1 MKINLFTFSFT
12 AIIVVLPMLTRS
24 YGWAD
29 SDKDYCFDE
38 VGDGHPC
45 FDTKEKCKI
54 EQEKDEIPE
63 SPGYSKY
70 AE

>member
-1 MKINLFTFSFT
+1 
-12 AIIVVLPMLTRS
+12 MLTRS
-24 YGWAD
+24 YRWAD

-38 VGDGHPC
+38 VADGHPC
-45 FDTKEKCKI
+45 FDIKEKCKI

-63 SPGYSKY
+63 SPGYSEY

>member
-1 MKINLFTFSFT
+1 
-12 AIIVVLPMLTRS
+12 MLTRS
-24 YGWAD
+24 CGWAD
-29 SDKDYCFDE
+29 SDKDYFFDE

-45 FDTKEKCKI
+45 FDTKEKCN

-63 SPGYSKY
+63 SPGYSEY